1 MTISEE
7 VEFNHLLNEF
17 FGVGSPI
24 YQYCIHYKIKFHR
37 KLRAK
42 LKDGYDEYVDETGAT
57 VKLSE
62 DDIYEINAI
71 TSFKN
76 FMQNETGPKKT
87 CPLDITEFSR
97 NDFTGYLNYDYD
109 ENNPDKYSNKQ
120 ANESL
125 AARER
130 RAAARALDKE
140 KHEAEMKKF

>member
-1 MTISEE
+1 MTNSEE

-42 LKDGYDEYVDETGAT
+42 LKNGDELEYVDETG
-57 VKLSE
+57 
-62 DDIYEINAI
+62 
-71 TSFKN
+71 
-76 FMQNETGPKKT
+76 PKIT
-87 CPLDITEFSR
+87 CPLDITEFSHD
-97 NDFTGYLNYDYD
+97 DFMFYLTYDYD
-109 ENNPDKYSNKQ
+109 EDSPDKYSNKQ

-130 RAAARALDKE
+130 RAAAFFHLR
-140 KHEAEMKKF
+140 

>member
-1 MTISEE
+1 
-7 VEFNHLLNEF
+7 L
-17 FGVGSPI
+17 
-24 YQYCIHYKIKFHR
+24 K
-37 KLRAK
+37 AK

-62 DDIYEINAI
+62 EDIYEINAI

-76 FMQNETGPKKT
+76 FMQNETGPKRD

-97 NDFTGYLNYDYD
+97 NDFTRYLNYDYD
-109 ENNPDKYSNKQ
+109 EDNPDKYSNKQ

>member
-1 MTISEE
+1 MTNSEE
-7 VEFNHLLNEF
+7 EEFNHLLNEF

-42 LKDGYDEYVDETGAT
+42 LKEVVEYVDETGAT

-71 TSFKN
+71 PSFKA

-87 CPLDITEFSR
+87 FPLDITELSS
-97 NDFTGYLNYDYD
+97 NDFTRYLTDDYD
-109 ENNPDKYSNKQ
+109 EDNPDKYDIN
-120 ANESL
+120 L
-125 AARER
+125 ACIC
-130 RAAARALDKE
+130 LLISKTI
-140 KHEAEMKKF
+140 